1 MATAKS
7 TTVEPV
13 SSPSAIQLLIRRM
26 EMTAEYEEA
35 NTSFRGDDINAILE
49 AETEEEMWEADA
61 RGPLNGKDL
70 EDCELVIHNVVVKF
84 SRKGVEDIQSVF
96 TTEDNRQM
104 YLLVEST
111 RISEAG
117 NKARIRLP
125 EVGEQFTWNTSAR
138 FIVAKL
144 DWLSRHDMIPG
155 AEVVVKAIDLGG
167 GQSVLKLSKVS
178 QRIVRG

>member
-1 MATAKS
+1 MSPAKS
-7 TTVEPV
+7 TSVENV
-13 SSPSAIQLLIRRM
+13 VNPSAIQLLIRRM

-35 NTSFRGDDINAILE
+35 NVQFRGDDINSILE
-49 AETEEEMWEADA
+49 AETEEEMWEADS

-70 EDCELVIHNVVVKF
+70 EDCELIIHNIVVKF
-84 SRKGVEDIQSVF
+84 SRKGVEDMQSVF
-96 TTEDNRQM
+96 TTEDGRQL

-117 NKARIRLP
+117 NKTRIRLP
-125 EVGEQFTWNTSAR
+125 VVGEQFTWNTSAR

-144 DWLSRHDMIPG
+144 DWLSRHDLIPG

-167 GQSVLKLSKVS
+167 GQSVLKLAKVS